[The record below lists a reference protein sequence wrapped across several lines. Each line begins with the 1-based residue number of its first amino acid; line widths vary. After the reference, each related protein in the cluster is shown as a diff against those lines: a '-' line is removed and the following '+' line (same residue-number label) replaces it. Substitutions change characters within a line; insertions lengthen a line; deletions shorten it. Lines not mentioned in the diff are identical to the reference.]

1 MWPEKNGQ
9 FSASKKQSIMSR
21 RQFTPTFKEEAV
33 KLLLEGTSLKDLSE
47 QLNVG
52 TRLLSEWKRKHLDSL
67 EASAPVGSASP
78 KAMAAEL
85 DQLRKE
91 LAKQKRMN
99 EILKKTVG
107 YFSNPD

>member
-1 MWPEKNGQ
+1 M
-9 FSASKKQSIMSR
+9 A
-21 RQFTPTFKEEAV
+21 
-33 KLLLEGTSLKDLSE
+33 GTE
-47 QLNVG
+47 
-52 TRLLSEWKRKHLDSL
+52 R
-67 EASAPVGSASP
+67 SP

-91 LAKQKRMN
+91 LAKQKRKN

>member
-1 MWPEKNGQ
+1 
-9 FSASKKQSIMSR
+9 MSR